1 VKARYYK
8 SVYPPVFPQGKP
20 VLTYD
25 QDKYTLG
32 EGNFEPNWCNPD
44 IVRCFLWNGVYEIIY
59 YEENQ
64 LDEPHNWIYLKTY
77 FA

>member
-1 VKARYYK
+1 MINDNKKNVKARYYK
-8 SVYPPVFPQGKP
+8 SVYPPVFPQGNL

-44 IVRCFLWNGVYEIIY
+44 IVRCFL
-59 YEENQ
+59 
-64 LDEPHNWIYLKTY
+64 
-77 FA
+77 